1 MSETKIMFVAD
12 LCGRAGR
19 QAASHMIK
27 SLKEQFSAD
36 YVICNVENAAGGF
49 GVTPE
54 MSKKVFSYGAD
65 IQTSGNHI
73 WDRQEIIKYI
83 NTEPKLLRPA
93 NYPNGTP
100 GNGYFIDTF
109 DNNKIGVINLMGRTF
124 MKDIDCPFR
133 LAEEIVDKIKH
144 ETNLIFIDF
153 HAEATSEKQA
163 LCYHLDGLVTAIIGT
178 HTHVQTAD
186 EKITKRGTAY
196 ITDAGMTGA
205 HDSII
210 GMQSKPSVERFL
222 SGMPIRFS
230 PATDDVK
237 ISGVVIIADENSGEA
252 TNIER
257 FKIDFNID
265 DLPKN
270 NNKPELLDEV

>member
-1 MSETKIMFVAD
+1 MAEVKLMFVAD

-19 QAASHMIK
+19 QAASYMIK
-27 SLKEQFSAD
+27 SLKEQFGAD

-54 MSKKVFSYGAD
+54 MSKKIFSYGAD

-93 NYPNGTP
+93 NFPNGTP
-100 GNGYFIDTF
+100 GNGYYIDTF
-109 DNNKIGVINLMGRTF
+109 DNTKIGVINLMGRTY
-124 MKDIDCPFR
+124 MKDIDCPFK
-133 LAEEIVDKIKH
+133 LAEEIVEKIKL

-196 ITDAGMTGA
+196 LSDAGMTGA

-230 PATDDVK
+230 PATEDVK
-237 ISGVVIIADENSGEA
+237 ISGVVITADESSGEA

-257 FKIDFNID
+257 YKIDFDINN
-265 DLPKN
+265 LPN
-270 NNKPELLDEV
+270 NNSVIKESDEV